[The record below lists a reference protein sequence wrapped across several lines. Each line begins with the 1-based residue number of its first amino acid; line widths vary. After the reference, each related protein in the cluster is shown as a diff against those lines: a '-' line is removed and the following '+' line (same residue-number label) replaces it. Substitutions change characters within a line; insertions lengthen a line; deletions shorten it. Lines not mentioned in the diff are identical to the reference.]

1 MRRSRIRVKSP
12 KVARLDNRC
21 KNALLDLR
29 RVAATER
36 KKRGRLNE
44 VPRLI
49 QFLAVASVF
58 LPQKRVIMTLEGTHL
73 VHLLPCNFFF
83 FFLVSDPESL
93 RPRLG
98 TLRHILGIGRK
109 IYLAFHTFRC
119 MVKIA
124 KKKKEPR
131 TPLPQF
137 ISLIMSYL

>member
-1 MRRSRIRVKSP
+1 MSELVESRTATQIMRRSRIRVKSP
-12 KVARLDNRC
+12 KVARLDDRC

-83 FFLVSDPESL
+83 FFWFLIRKVFAHVSGL
-93 RPRLG
+93 
-98 TLRHILGIGRK
+98 
-109 IYLAFHTFRC
+109 
-119 MVKIA
+119 
-124 KKKKEPR
+124 
-131 TPLPQF
+131 
-137 ISLIMSYL
+137 